1 MEEMFSSPVV
11 KGTIR
16 FFMTQSRS
24 NDGLPSDTP
33 VVLTSETNGNT
44 YVIVNFKPDLGQM
57 VDMSDCLDLTHGFTL
72 SLFLDQATILTL
84 KKGIRV
90 GLDRSEFKFL
100 RKKSVTPPA
109 DTGIVP
115 PTAV

>member
-1 MEEMFSSPVV
+1 MEEIFSTPVV

-16 FFMTQSRS
+16 FFMTQSRN
-24 NDGLPSDTP
+24 NDGKPSDTP

-44 YVIVNFKPDLGQM
+44 YVIVNFKPDAGQM
-57 VDMSDCLDLTHGFTL
+57 TDMSDVLDLTHGYTL
-72 SLFLDQATILTL
+72 SLFLDKAVILSL
-84 KKGIRV
+84 VKGVRV

-100 RKKSVTPPA
+100 RKKAETPPA

-115 PTAV
+115 PTTV